1 MVLWWKKKK
10 PEEAPQPEPAPEK
23 PQPPT
28 TTGGATRDAKRP
40 EGVELA
46 DEPKERAGWFARL
59 TAGIARSRAN
69 FTGQIAS
76 LFKDS
81 PKIDDEFYEN
91 LEHILLAAD
100 CGVEI
105 TQEIVTMIKH
115 RAGSDPTFNAEKG
128 MAAIKETIRSKVA
141 RNTGP
146 MNLNKDPFS
155 VILIVGVNGVG
166 KTTTIAKL
174 SNILKAYGQK
184 MMLIAGDTFRAG
196 AIEQL
201 GVWGER
207 LGIDVHKGQAGAD
220 PSAVI
225 FDGLNAAKARK
236 VDLVVI
242 DTAGRL
248 HTQVN
253 LMEEI
258 RKVRRVIQKVLP
270 EAPHETWLVLDA
282 TTGQN
287 AINQAALFDKALS
300 LTGLVLTKLDGTAKG
315 GIVVAISQKLG
326 LPIRFVGVGEGIDD
340 LNAFKPEEFVDALF
354 GDAKG

>member
-10 PEEAPQPEPAPEK
+10 PEEAPAPEK
-23 PQPPT
+23 PADKPAEKAAEKAP
-28 TTGGATRDAKRP
+28 AKASA
-40 EGVELA
+40 GVELA
-46 DEPKERAGWFARL
+46 EEPAERQGWFSKL
-59 TAGIARSRAN
+59 TAGIARTRAN
-69 FTGQIAS
+69 FTGQIRS
-76 LFKDS
+76 LFQDT
-81 PKIDDEFYEN
+81 PKIDENFYEE
-91 LEHILLAAD
+91 LEHILIAAD

-105 TQEIVTMIKH
+105 TQEVVAQIRH
-115 RAGSDPTFNAEKG
+115 RAGSDPSFNAEKG
-128 MAAIKETIRSKVA
+128 LAAIKETIRGKVA
-141 RNTGP
+141 INTVA
-146 MNLNKDPFS
+146 MNLNKEPFS
-155 VILIVGVNGVG
+155 VILVVGVNGVG

-174 SNILKAYGQK
+174 ANIFKAYGQK

-201 GVWGER
+201 GVWGDR

-225 FDGLNAAKARK
+225 FDGLNAARARK

-270 EAPHETWLVLDA
+270 DAPHETWLVLDS

-287 AINQAALFDKALS
+287 AINQAALFDKALK

-340 LNAFKPEEFVDALF
+340 LNAFKPEEFVEALF
-354 GDAKG
+354 ADGGK